1 MDIKLLKKG
10 DVIRVVRNSRE
21 YRVLVPPSVAKSRDF
36 LCECKKTRKA
46 TSIDIRTK
54 VVMVKE
60 ANNGS

>member
-36 LCECKKTRKA
+36 LQKNTQSYFYRYKNK
-46 TSIDIRTK
+46 SSH
-54 VVMVKE
+54 
-60 ANNGS
+60 G